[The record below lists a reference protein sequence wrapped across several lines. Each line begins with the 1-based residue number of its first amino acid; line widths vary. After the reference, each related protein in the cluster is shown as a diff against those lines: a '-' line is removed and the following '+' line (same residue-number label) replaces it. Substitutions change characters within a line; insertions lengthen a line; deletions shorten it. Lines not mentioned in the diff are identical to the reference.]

1 MTQRF
6 TKQAEFK
13 SVDVK
18 GGGITV
24 LTNAAPPVDGDFF
37 MLRTRLRKLP
47 RFSFP
52 RRASYWWAEK
62 KGELRLA
69 LRQWLGIED
78 MEAAITDIESR
89 CISLQR
95 SMQDGIDGCVEQIN
109 GLRTDVDADQS
120 EYATNRAEDLKRL
133 DELEANVQTL
143 ARQGAQLVNALN
155 TATMLCAAWR
165 EVPLLKAAEAK
176 AKAQAELRKQARDE
190 RTAEILKGASKNG
203 TGVTVV
209 EKPEGD

>member
-1 MTQRF
+1 MTTF
-6 TKQAEFK
+6 PKK
-13 SVDVK
+13 S
-18 GGGITV
+18 
-24 LTNAAPPVDGDFF
+24 
-37 MLRTRLRKLP
+37 
-47 RFSFP
+47 
-52 RRASYWWAEK
+52 SYWFR
-62 KGELRLA
+62 ELIGTLRLTRCGLLPLIGKVQASVRTWVGYDELEEANFQLRGLA
-69 LRQWLGIED
+69 LRIER
-78 MEAAITDIESR
+78 A
-89 CISLQR
+89 
-95 SMQDGIDGCVEQIN
+95 MQDGIDGCVEQIN
-109 GLRTDVDADQS
+109 GLRADVDADQS

-176 AKAQAELRKQARDE
+176 AKAQAEFRKQARDE

-203 TGVTVV
+203 TGVTVI